1 MATALARVD
10 DVMQPDEDAGF
21 SRADIDLIKRTVAV
35 GVSDDELRLFSKV
48 CQSTGLNPFARQIYA
63 IKRRQKQGDQ
73 WVDVMTIQTS
83 IDGYRLAAARTREYE
98 GQLGP
103 QWCGED
109 GAWRDVWTADAFPV
123 AARVGVLR
131 RGFRE
136 PLWAVARWK
145 SYVQTNKDGGA
156 STMWARMP
164 DVMIAKCAEALALR
178 KAFPAELSGLYTSEE
193 MAQADNPPTIEAVA
207 QSVEV
212 LPLAAPAVSEA
223 ERVKSELKAR
233 VEELQLLAAAQGVEL
248 PDVTRCKLVKDV
260 KAWIAAAELAIG
272 IPF

>member
-35 GVSDDELRLFSKV
+35 GVTDDELRLFSKV

-178 KAFPAELSGLYTSEE
+178 KAFPQELSGLYTADE
-193 MAQADNPPTIEAVA
+193 MAQADNGATVVTAPKVIGTAPDGFDHWWDMLQAIAADGAVELREAWEK
-207 QSVEV
+207 SSKDYRKYLLETRR
-212 LPLAAPAVSEA
+212 EA
-223 ERVKSELKAR
+223 WEGLKVK
-233 VEELQLLAAAQGVEL
+233 AAQVVAG
-248 PDVTRCKLVKDV
+248 PQ
-260 KAWIAAAELAIG
+260 
-272 IPF
+272 